1 MTQDEKR
8 AKRLEA
14 MRQMLDRAPR
24 SSSDD
29 QLMAHVQERAGD
41 APEPPAVAPEPAPSL
56 PGPPPGITPVVFR
69 QAAAAP
75 ELPEATPASLAVPAP
90 VTLEAEVIAEE
101 APGGPDSHVWFR
113 IAEQAAAFRRPKDG
127 VRKAVAVSADVFS
140 RVSYVALEFNLGK
153 IEVLTWAM
161 VKNVPEGPLAK
172 LPRWLVP
179 EEDASERKTFFL
191 SYVED
196 ERLSARLRPLS
207 RVFGLQTVDVVECV
221 VLHAFPAAPHLV
233 PSKRRRKVKATAR
246 RPASR

>member
-14 MRQMLDRAPR
+14 MQKMLGSAPR
-24 SSSDD
+24 SSSDE
-29 QLMAHVQERAGD
+29 QLMAHVQERAGG
-41 APEPPAVAPEPAPSL
+41 APGPLAVASEPAPSL
-56 PGPPPGITPVVFR
+56 PGPPPGIAPIVFR

-75 ELPEATPASLAVPAP
+75 ELPIVIPEAAAAAPAP
-90 VTLEAEVIAEE
+90 VTLEAEVITAE
-101 APGGPDSHVWFR
+101 APGGTDPHVWFR

-140 RVSYVALEFNLGK
+140 RVSYVALEYNLGK

-161 VKNVPEGPLAK
+161 AKNVPEGPLAK

-233 PSKRRRKVKATAR
+233 PSKRRRKVKAAAR
-246 RPASR
+246 HPA

>member
-1 MTQDEKR
+1 MTPDEKR

-14 MRQMLDRAPR
+14 MQKMLGSAPR

-29 QLMAHVQERAGD
+29 QLMAHVQERAVE
-41 APEPPAVAPEPAPSL
+41 APEPPAVVPEPAPFL
-56 PGPPPGITPVVFR
+56 PGPPPAITPVVFR

-75 ELPEATPASLAVPAP
+75 ELPEATPASAAPASTP
-90 VTLEAEVIAEE
+90 LTLEAEVITTES
-101 APGGPDSHVWFR
+101 PGSPDSHVWFR

-207 RVFGLQTVDVVECV
+207 RVFGLQTVDVVECI

-233 PSKRRRKVKATAR
+233 PSKRRRKVKAMAR
-246 RPASR
+246 RPG